1 MASRNF
7 FASVYL
13 RLYTR
18 IVKSYD
24 YCVNGVWQDTKQNP
38 FVNIVKILN
47 LSVRSFLDKN
57 LQVKA
62 ASLTYYT
69 LLSIIP
75 TLALIFAIGRG
86 FGLQD
91 LLQNELIKMF
101 PAQKETFNY
110 IFVFVENYL
119 GHSSGG
125 MFLGIGIIF
134 LLFTLYGLMSNVE
147 NTFNQIWGVREGR
160 KLFRKAADYAA
171 LFFILPIIIICQ
183 AGVSIF
189 IKTFMEDS
197 LFSPVVSALINI
209 SPFLLSWMFFT
220 AAFVLIPNTKVKFR
234 NAIVA
239 GIISSVGF
247 QVLQWLFITGQVY
260 VSNYNAIYGS
270 FSFIP
275 LLMVWVQLTWM
286 ITLGGVVLSYSTQNI
301 FAFNFHNHIEDISV
315 KYSHFITLMVL
326 AIIVRRFA
334 QNGKPYSVHEISE
347 RYNLPLRL
355 VNMIIHRLQ
364 DANLV
369 SMLNED
375 ENGVS
380 RYVPATDINR
390 YSVAMVN
397 KTIYSIGKLSF
408 LSSFD
413 AEQKSSMAEFTALC
427 HDFENLG
434 SNSYL
439 KDWDITLK

>member
-1 MASRNF
+1 M
-7 FASVYL
+7 
-13 RLYTR
+13 
-18 IVKSYD
+18 
-24 YCVNGVWQDTKQNP
+24 
-38 FVNIVKILN
+38 
-47 LSVRSFLDKN
+47 
-57 LQVKA
+57 
-62 ASLTYYT
+62 
-69 LLSIIP
+69 
-75 TLALIFAIGRG
+75 
-86 FGLQD
+86 
-91 LLQNELIKMF
+91 
-101 PAQKETFNY
+101 
-110 IFVFVENYL
+110 
-119 GHSSGG
+119 
-125 MFLGIGIIF
+125 
-134 LLFTLYGLMSNVE
+134 
-147 NTFNQIWGVREGR
+147 
-160 KLFRKAADYAA
+160 
-171 LFFILPIIIICQ
+171 
-183 AGVSIF
+183 
-189 IKTFMEDS
+189 
-197 LFSPVVSALINI
+197 
-209 SPFLLSWMFFT
+209 
-220 AAFVLIPNTKVKFR
+220 
-234 NAIVA
+234 
-239 GIISSVGF
+239 
-247 QVLQWLFITGQVY
+247 
-260 VSNYNAIYGS
+260 SNYNAIYGS

-439 KDWDITLK
+439 KDWDIPLK